1 MCLSEFIR
9 HLILCMHSPTLSG
22 GEAQRVSIAR
32 ALANAPEVLLL
43 DEPTSSLDP
52 TATRKVEETI
62 ERLRREEGLTVVLV
76 SHR

>member
-1 MCLSEFIR
+1 M
-9 HLILCMHSPTLSG
+9 
-22 GEAQRVSIAR
+22 SIAR